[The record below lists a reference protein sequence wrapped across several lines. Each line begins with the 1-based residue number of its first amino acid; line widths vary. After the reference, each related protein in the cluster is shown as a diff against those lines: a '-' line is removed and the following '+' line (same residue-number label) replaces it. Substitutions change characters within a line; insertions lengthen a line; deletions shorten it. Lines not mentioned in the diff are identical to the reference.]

1 MLLKID
7 NLHARY
13 GFFEVL
19 RGISL
24 EINEGEIVALL
35 GGNGAGKS
43 TTINSISGCVE
54 VHKGSVI
61 FDGEDITK
69 LSPHEI
75 VKRGVIQV
83 PEGRKLF
90 PYMTVEENL
99 IIGSYPKGK
108 VREMRKQNLEKV
120 YELFPKLA
128 ERRTQFA
135 GSLSGGEQQMCAIGR
150 GIMACPKLLML
161 DEPSLGLAPIIVEKI
176 FETIVKIK
184 EMGTTVLLVEQNVLT
199 SLEIADRG
207 YVIEVGANAL
217 EGSSQDLIRN
227 EELRRVYLG
236 L

>member
-1 MLLKID
+1 MLLKVD

-24 EINEGEIVALL
+24 EINEGEIVAFL

-54 VHKGSVI
+54 VHEGTI
-61 FDGEDITK
+61 RFDGEDITK

-75 VKRGVIQV
+75 VRRGVVQV

-90 PYMTVEENL
+90 PYMSVEENL
-99 IIGSYPKGK
+99 IIGSYPKGR
-108 VREMRKQNLEKV
+108 VRQKRKENLEKV

-128 ERRTQFA
+128 ERRSQFA

-150 GIMACPKLLML
+150 GIMACPRLLML
-161 DEPSLGLAPIIVEKI
+161 DEPSLGLAPIVVEKI

-184 EMGTTVLLVEQNVLT
+184 QMGTTILLVEQNVLT

-217 EGSSQDLIRN
+217 QGDSRDLMAN

-236 L
+236 M